1 MKEYWSDLVLGE
13 YEADYGMLKEEVKQL
28 ENKFRDTL
36 NIRCELEREDI
47 ERYLFL
53 KDVLEILDD
62 ELGDDVIW
70 CRLDTRT
77 LEDMQWDMTRK
88 PKKEVFDWYIVND
101 SLYSMPSFEQ
111 EMELIDDD
119 YKDVGE
125 ITTPLFE

>member
-53 KDVLEILDD
+53 KDVLEVLDD